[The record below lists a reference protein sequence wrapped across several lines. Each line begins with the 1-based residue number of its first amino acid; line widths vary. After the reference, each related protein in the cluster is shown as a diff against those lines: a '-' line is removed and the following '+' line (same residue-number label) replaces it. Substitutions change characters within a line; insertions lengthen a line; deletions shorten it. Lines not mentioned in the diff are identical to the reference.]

1 MMEKVILYANDSM
14 GRYIPKIFA
23 ESISLDKCFL
33 FGIEEEDLNILR
45 SGPDD
50 DLYWDTWDQILNNG
64 KVYLKET
71 GQTFT
76 LYQDGDL
83 WLIDET
89 AEAGVDHEL
98 WETE

>member
-33 FGIEEEDLNILR
+33 FGIEEEDL
-45 SGPDD
+45 
-50 DLYWDTWDQILNNG
+50 YWDTWYQILDNG

>member
-23 ESISLDKCFL
+23 ESISLDKCDL
-33 FGIEEEDLNILR
+33 VDISQEDMEVLK
-45 SGPDD
+45 SGPDAEW
-50 DLYWDTWDQILNNG
+50 YWDAWDQILNNG

-89 AEAGVDHEL
+89 AEAGIDHEL
-98 WETE
+98 W